1 MLAKDHANPAP
12 GPYKQHSP
20 PVHKTQPPIWLCG
33 LRETMNAFPSPQRNK
48 KRNPHPFG
56 TQLSATRVVRNLDRI
71 QPALWK
77 EGLNGWLKTVAHPS
91 HGIWQLSSTL
101 GQSKVLIIRAL
112 KY

>member
-48 KRNPHPFG
+48 
-56 TQLSATRVVRNLDRI
+56 TRGIRKEI
-71 QPALWK
+71 PAHL
-77 EGLNGWLKTVAHPS
+77 VD
-91 HGIWQLSSTL
+91 SSPPREL
-101 GQSKVLIIRAL
+101 
-112 KY
+112 